1 MVKQSYK
8 NKIDNIKLS
17 KKMEANEKKE
27 KVQAKKKIILKDLQQ
42 LSEKIKQIRKKAL
55 KNRKKEK
62 METKSL
68 LILKKPRKMLK
79 KQKIWINKKQR
90 V

>member
-17 KKMEANEKKE
+17 KKMEANEKK
-27 KVQAKKKIILKDLQQ
+27 KKFKLKKKIILKDLQQ

-79 KQKIWINKKQR
+79 KQKIWINKK
-90 V
+90 